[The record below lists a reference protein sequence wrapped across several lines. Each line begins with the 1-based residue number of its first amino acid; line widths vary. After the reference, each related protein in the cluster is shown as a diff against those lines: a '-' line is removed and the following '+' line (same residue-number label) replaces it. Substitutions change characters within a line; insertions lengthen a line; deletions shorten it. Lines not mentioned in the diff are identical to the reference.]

1 MSVSSSEHRPFTK
14 YPKKNGKSEQHKTL
28 GHRKKES
35 EVYVGNL
42 PLDTKEEEILSLLKD
57 FGPLRVQ
64 KVQNGCKCFAF
75 VDLASAENVHLAVKQ
90 LNGQMFH
97 NRKLYLNSNNWIPK
111 QSLDS
116 VKSNPELPAL
126 ENVPFED
133 KAVVIPGE
141 LEEVTSPMPAT
152 QTPRAPV
159 SPNVTER
166 PRTASYAVPMEMRGS
181 FLVFLLRDC
190 FQDLSW
196 LAIIRSIRGD
206 VGLLVTDTI
215 PQTPFFWA
223 IHLTE
228 EAHLNMEKLFYALAE
243 VEEQQPYLA
252 EAEVQRGIRCLG
264 ECHLGDDDG
273 GAWNRCWVLDR
284 IGDWA
289 VVLFIDFGCSATL
302 PVQSLRSLDS
312 DDFWAIP
319 PLTQPFMLEKAPVW
333 HLGWSKHLVCIKLKQ
348 EGMNLGVGS
357 RHNLNPKSCRDVVM
371 LRVNMETALQGCG
384 TLHLHLHLLIGAP
397 QQLVT

>member
-1 MSVSSSEHRPFTK
+1 MGSQSSINLWDTGR
-14 YPKKNGKSEQHKTL
+14 KNQRCML
-28 GHRKKES
+28 
-35 EVYVGNL
+35 
-42 PLDTKEEEILSLLKD
+42 EIFHWTPRS
-57 FGPLRVQ
+57 
-64 KVQNGCKCFAF
+64 FAF

-111 QSLDS
+111 QSVDS
-116 VKSNPELPAL
+116 TKGNTELPAL

-133 KAVVIPGE
+133 KATVTPGE
-141 LEEVTSPMPAT
+141 EEEATATPVPAR

-159 SPNVTER
+159 SPNVMER

-196 LAIIRSIRGD
+196 LAIIRSTCGE

-228 EAHLNMEKLFYALAE
+228 EAHMNMEKLFYALAE

-264 ECHLGDDDG
+264 ECQLGDDDG

-302 PVQSLRSLDS
+302 PVQSLRSLDN

-319 PLTQPFMLEKAPVW
+319 PLTQPFMLEKDI
-333 HLGWSKHLVCIKLKQ
+333 LSSKQAVRQVMKGKITGCLSMESHILKF
-348 EGMNLGVGS
+348 EEM
-357 RHNLNPKSCRDVVM
+357 K
-371 LRVNMETALQGCG
+371 
-384 TLHLHLHLLIGAP
+384 
-397 QQLVT
+397 